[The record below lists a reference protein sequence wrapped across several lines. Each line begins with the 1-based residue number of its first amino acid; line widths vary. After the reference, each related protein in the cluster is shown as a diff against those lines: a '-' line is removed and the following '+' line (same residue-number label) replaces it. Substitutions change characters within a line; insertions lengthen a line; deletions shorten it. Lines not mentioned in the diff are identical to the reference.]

1 MRAEMNSIVHEQ
13 RSHEAC
19 KKCVFF
25 WPPKKP
31 QRVLILQD
39 ERRLD
44 GILGSTPSPSTRDGE
59 PLLHEVGRAHDSAT
73 RKIKIILCA
82 HRAAGVKMGLIGHEQ
97 RSHDAFLS
105 KRVPGIFFL
114 ATRKCRIFVFELNPK
129 CSNTR
134 RRRIAARSRESTRQ
148 HRTHASK
155 MPLCTPCCW
164 RDDGLDRPRV
174 ALTRRLLSKSVYFSW
189 ARKKS
194 KCQNSVFELNPK
206 SSYTRRRTTAA
217 RSSGNA
223 RQHRTHTKGWDVC
236 TPCRWRKDG
245 LDRPQAALTL
255 SFLKKSTTVR
265 LTEDRKSTIE
275 RICIV

>member
-1 MRAEMNSIVHEQ
+1 MNSIGHEQ

-44 GILGSTPSPSTRDGE
+44 GSLGSTPSPSARDGE

-73 RKIKIILCA
+73 RKIKKTPLCTPCCWREDGLDRP
-82 HRAAGVKMGLIGHEQ
+82 RAALTRRFLVKTCTRYIFS
-97 RSHDAFLS
+97 SHAKVS
-105 KRVPGIFFL
+105 
-114 ATRKCRIFVFELNPK
+114 IFVFELNPK

-164 RDDGLDRPRV
+164 RDDGLNRPRV
-174 ALTRRLLSKSVYFSW
+174 ALTRRLSKSVYFSW
-189 ARKKS
+189 ARK
-194 KCQNSVFELNPK
+194 SVKILFLSSTPSPRTPDGEQLLLEVVGMRDSTARIPK
-206 SSYTRRRTTAA
+206 GGMCAHRAVGAKTGLIGRKQ
-217 RSSGNA
+217 RS
-223 RQHRTHTKGWDVC
+223 H
-236 TPCRWRKDG
+236 
-245 LDRPQAALTL
+245 
-255 SFLKKSTTVR
+255 
-265 LTEDRKSTIE
+265 
-275 RICIV
+275 

>member
-1 MRAEMNSIVHEQ
+1 MNSIGHEQ

-73 RKIKIILCA
+73 RKIKKILCA

-114 ATRKCRIFVFELNPK
+114 AT
-129 CSNTR
+129 
-134 RRRIAARSRESTRQ
+134 Q
-148 HRTHASK
+148 
-155 MPLCTPCCW
+155 
-164 RDDGLDRPRV
+164 
-174 ALTRRLLSKSVYFSW
+174 
-189 ARKKS
+189 
-194 KCQNSVFELNPK
+194 KCQFLFLSSTPSARTRDGEELLHEVGRARD
-206 SSYTRRRTTAA
+206 STARMLQKCLCA
-217 RSSGNA
+217 HPAVG
-223 RQHRTHTKGWDVC
+223 VMM
-236 TPCRWRKDG
+236 G
-245 LDRPQAALTL
+245 LIGH
-255 SFLKKSTTVR
+255 
-265 LTEDRKSTIE
+265 E
-275 RICIV
+275 